1 MLCAPSGRRGLAEP
15 VEDLHD
21 QGELLLE
28 VRIELVGVAYGEE
41 PLRQRLLIFPQL
53 NQCFLANSLRFSGS
67 CSIIPVRNGRR

>member
-1 MLCAPSGRRGLAEP
+1 MLCASSGRRGLAEP

-41 PLRQRLLIFPQL
+41 PLRQRLLTFPRL
-53 NQCFLANSLRFSGS
+53 N
-67 CSIIPVRNGRR
+67 